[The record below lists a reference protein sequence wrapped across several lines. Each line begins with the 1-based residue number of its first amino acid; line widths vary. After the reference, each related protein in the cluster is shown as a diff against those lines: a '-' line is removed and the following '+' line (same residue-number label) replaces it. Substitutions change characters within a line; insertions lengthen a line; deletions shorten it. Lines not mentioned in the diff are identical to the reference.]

1 MLKGE
6 ISTQPKSL
14 REKCPNAELFLVCIF
29 LYSVREH
36 GPELTAY
43 LDTFNVVSALLTARS
58 ILLTS
63 SKVRNPFINLQMQ
76 IHITCWYILPP
87 HSSQHME
94 SQDRSQKKTQVISK
108 NSTRVWR
115 TLMVVAKMVGRFQRG

>member
-1 MLKGE
+1 MLKRE
-6 ISTQPKSL
+6 ISTQPQSL
-14 REKCPNAELFLVCIF
+14 HEKCPNTELFLVCIF
-29 LYSVREH
+29 PNTGKY
-36 GPELTAY
+36 GPELTPY

-63 SKVRNPFINLQMQ
+63 SKVRSPFINLQMQ

-94 SQDRSQKKTQVISK
+94 SQDRSQKKPQVISK